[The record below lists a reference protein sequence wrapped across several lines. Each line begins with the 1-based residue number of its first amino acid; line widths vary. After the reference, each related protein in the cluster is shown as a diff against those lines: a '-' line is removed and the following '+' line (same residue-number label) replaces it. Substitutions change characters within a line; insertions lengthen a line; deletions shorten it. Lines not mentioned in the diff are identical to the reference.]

1 MNRTI
6 TVTGTG
12 KLKLYPDH
20 TVVSLSLK
28 AADML
33 YDRAMDKAAAQQAQ
47 LHEALAAAGFAK
59 VDLKTTDFQVS
70 TESESERDQNGNY
83 RQILAEAHPIFCVN
97 LQCGV

>member
-12 KLKLYPDH
+12 KLKLRPDY

-33 YDRAMDKAAAQQAQ
+33 YDRAMDKAASQQAQ
-47 LHEALAAAGFAK
+47 LHRRRLCQRG
-59 VDLKTTDFQVS
+59 
-70 TESESERDQNGNY
+70 SENHRFSGQYG
-83 RQILAEAHPIFCVN
+83 I
-97 LQCGV
+97 

>member
-12 KLKLYPDH
+12 KLKLRPDY

-33 YDRAMDKAAAQQAQ
+33 YDRAMDKAASQQAQ
-47 LHEALAAAGFAK
+47 LHKALAAVGFAK
-59 VDLKTTDFQVS
+59 EDLKTTDFQVN
-70 TESESERDQNGNY
+70 T
-83 RQILAEAHPIFCVN
+83 
-97 LQCGV
+97 